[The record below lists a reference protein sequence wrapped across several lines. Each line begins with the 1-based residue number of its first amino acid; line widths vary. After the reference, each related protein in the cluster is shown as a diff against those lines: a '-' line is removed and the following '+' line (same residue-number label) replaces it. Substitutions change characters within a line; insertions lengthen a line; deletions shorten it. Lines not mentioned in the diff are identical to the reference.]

1 LNLYGVHSSHRVY
14 SIREQ
19 RFKRRQNACNGV
31 VARSDIHM
39 RIRAILQF
47 RLARCIGACLQL
59 HEQMSVHRR
68 HYHVHSS
75 SPRALC
81 AHLPPAGEATIAR
94 CILRSAT
101 MPCAG
106 GQGRARVLYSCGRM
120 VMSAVLRIVRT
131 IGYKLGVSLLT
142 ILGASLVTH
151 YLSSVSEFGIYS
163 TIKNTLLFGSFYF
176 IAFTRFFNY
185 GMNRL
190 KLDRQST
197 VGVAARFFMQI
208 SLALVPL
215 TLIAVSLSGLS
226 SFFVYATFVFG
237 TLFFVLLFG
246 FCANLLQAMNEI
258 DWLNRVNV
266 IQIASFSVL
275 IAIFYI
281 LARTHRF
288 HVTDELIWTLSL
300 WLFSNILAALFTLL
314 LTRRLAHVSIRPRR
328 NDEIARGM
336 FAYGKKV
343 ALQNVLT
350 QVNYRG
356 DAYMV
361 ILLAGTTAAGLYS
374 PAVTSSE
381 VLWQIS
387 TSVALIVYTR
397 VAAHETARSIELTE
411 RTFRFTFWFLIVTAA
426 AMYLLFSPLIHFIYG
441 IRYAGSVPAFQVL
454 LIGTTAYGMIGLLTQ
469 FFTDQMGKV
478 TYPVYMQMTSIAV
491 NLILCLLLIPHIG
504 MLGGAIGS
512 TAGYTVALIMSIVY
526 FRRLTG
532 RPLRHL
538 FFFTADDRQLLMR
551 LRPRARSV
559 NEGGK

>member
-1 LNLYGVHSSHRVY
+1 MG
-14 SIREQ
+14 
-19 RFKRRQNACNGV
+19 
-31 VARSDIHM
+31 
-39 RIRAILQF
+39 
-47 RLARCIGACLQL
+47 
-59 HEQMSVHRR
+59 
-68 HYHVHSS
+68 
-75 SPRALC
+75 
-81 AHLPPAGEATIAR
+81 
-94 CILRSAT
+94 
-101 MPCAG
+101 
-106 GQGRARVLYSCGRM
+106 
-120 VMSAVLRIVRT
+120 AVLRIIRT

-151 YLSSVSEFGIYS
+151 YLSSVAEFGIYS

-190 KLDRQST
+190 RLDRQST
-197 VGVAARFFMQI
+197 VSVAVRFFLQI

-215 TLIAVSLSGLS
+215 TIVAFAFSAVNSL
-226 SFFVYATFVFG
+226 FVYAGFVFG

-246 FCANLLQAMNEI
+246 FSANLLQALNEI

-266 IQIASFSVL
+266 IQIASFSILIGILFVL
-275 IAIFYI
+275 DH
-281 LARTHRF
+281 TH
-288 HVTDELIWTLSL
+288 HLPASHQLLWTLSI
-300 WLFSNILAALFTLL
+300 WLFSNILAALLTVV
-314 LTRRLAHVSIRPRR
+314 LTRRLAGVRLRPRR
-328 NDEIARGM
+328 DDDIARRM

-397 VAAHETARSIELTE
+397 VAAHETERSIELTE

-426 AMYLLFSPLIHFIYG
+426 FMYLLFSPLIHLIYG
-441 IRYAGSVPAFQVL
+441 ARYAGSVPAFQVL

-478 TYPVYMQMTSIAV
+478 TYPVYMQFASIAV
-491 NLILCLLLIPHIG
+491 NLILCVVLIPRIG
-504 MLGGAIGS
+504 MVGGAIGS
-512 TAGYTVALIMSIVY
+512 TCGYTVALVMSIIY
-526 FRRLTG
+526 FRRLTK

-538 FFFTADDRQLLMR
+538 FLFTASDRQLLLR
-551 LRPRARSV
+551 LRPGARSL
-559 NEGGK
+559 NEGAK